1 MVKGSIILI
10 TGGAGFVGSHLAD
23 KLLLKK
29 PKKIIIIDNMLRGTN
44 HNIKNLLYN
53 SKVEIHKADIR
64 NFEVLEKL
72 ISRSDYIFHLA
83 ALRINRCAEDQQQAF
98 EVMISATHQLI
109 ELAKKHDIK
118 KIIYSSSASI
128 YGFAQNFPTPE
139 TDHPYDNKTYYG
151 VCKLF
156 GEGLLRSYYDMYGL
170 NYVAL
175 RYFNIYGPRMDTEG
189 RYTEVMIKWL
199 DCISEKRQ
207 PLIYGDGLTSMD
219 FVYVDDV
226 IDANIQA
233 LETEVTDQVFN
244 VGFQRETN
252 LIELL
257 KMLLK
262 VTNSELK
269 PSHVDE
275 NTINPVSKRISDNKK
290 INKQLGFYPK
300 VSLEKGLLLLYNWYL
315 EIKNKS

>member
-118 KIIYSSSASI
+118 KRP
-128 YGFAQNFPTPE
+128 Q
-139 TDHPYDNKTYYG
+139 
-151 VCKLF
+151 
-156 GEGLLRSYYDMYGL
+156 
-170 NYVAL
+170 
-175 RYFNIYGPRMDTEG
+175 
-189 RYTEVMIKWL
+189 
-199 DCISEKRQ
+199 
-207 PLIYGDGLTSMD
+207 
-219 FVYVDDV
+219 
-226 IDANIQA
+226 
-233 LETEVTDQVFN
+233 
-244 VGFQRETN
+244 
-252 LIELL
+252 
-257 KMLLK
+257 
-262 VTNSELK
+262 
-269 PSHVDE
+269 
-275 NTINPVSKRISDNKK
+275 
-290 INKQLGFYPK
+290 
-300 VSLEKGLLLLYNWYL
+300 
-315 EIKNKS
+315 